1 MMEPLLSMDHQ
12 NNRNNVPLVPQRT
25 IRPRKSKNKKAAAAK
40 KKLNR
45 TKATPTPSNNM
56 KHILTAKLHT
66 RHYVQHNYH
75 DHAQDDLEDVQHK
88 LQKPPKGTKE
98 PFPMKLHKML
108 TFVDDNSC
116 SSNSFLKDVVS
127 WMPHGRSF
135 CVHKPADFV
144 EKIMPM
150 FFKQTK
156 WTSFQRQLNLYGFQR
171 LTRGLDAGTYYHEM
185 FLRGQCRYFLCH
197 CIVRQKV
204 KGTGIKAASNP
215 ETEPDFYKMPFVDRS
230 VDVDTDKNV
239 TVLHADDSDAGKINI
254 VTKKEPKS
262 MGDDYSASVATA
274 TATAA
279 SQSFQFQFQ
288 SRSSAIASLD
298 LRYQQHRQQQQQAE
312 EEDRNRDRTFNIAKS
327 VAAAVAQETVN
338 VPVPVP
344 VPVCD
349 YWTAFAIA
357 LSGDGNTNGQGN
369 CSGDA
374 GTVVSASEVSASD
387 VDEDFELS
395 VSERFDPL
403 LELDYTV
410 GVSTTSA
417 ATATAPALPVH
428 HYPVNVDV
436 NTNAVTA
443 LDIYSSFP
451 RV

>member
-1 MMEPLLSMDHQ
+1 MMEPVLSM
-12 NNRNNVPLVPQRT
+12 NNQENNTNVPQRT
-25 IRPRKSKNKKAAAAK
+25 IRPRKSKNKKATAT

-45 TKATPTPSNNM
+45 TKATNDT

-75 DHAQDDLEDVQHK
+75 DHAQDELEDVQHK
-88 LQKPPKGTKE
+88 LHKPPKGTKE

-108 TFVDDNSC
+108 TFVDSDESS
-116 SSNSFLKDVVS
+116 SSNSFQDVVS

-215 ETEPDFYKMPFVDRS
+215 ETEPDFYKMPFVDRIS
-230 VDVDTDKNV
+230 DKKHDTALHVKDDDKI
-239 TVLHADDSDAGKINI
+239 KI
-254 VTKKEPKS
+254 KKEPKS
-262 MGDDYSASVATA
+262 MNDCTSAAT
-274 TATAA
+274 TVVERSQYNHPLQIHPQC
-279 SQSFQFQFQ
+279 SQSFQ
-288 SRSSAIASLD
+288 SRSPQSCSL
-298 LRYQQHRQQQQQAE
+298 RHVPYQQQKKQVCD
-312 EEDRNRDRTFNIAKS
+312 EEDRAIHIAKS
-327 VAAAVAQETVN
+327 VAAAVAQETVH
-338 VPVPVP
+338 VPVN
-344 VPVCD
+344 D

-357 LSGDGNTNGQGN
+357 LSGNANGQGN

-410 GVSTTSA
+410 S
-417 ATATAPALPVH
+417 APALPVH
-428 HYPVNVDV
+428 HHHPVDV
-436 NTNAVTA
+436 AMSAVTA
-443 LDIYSSFP
+443 PEIYTSFP